1 MRPLSV
7 EHRFDS
13 CISVQAFEA
22 TSGKDESLRFKSA
35 PTPGRGYR
43 FHRVRPRQ
51 NRQPRSS
58 LQGRH
63 VLQQGVCRSACRR
76 ST

>member
-13 CISVQAFEA
+13 CISVQAFKA

-35 PTPGRGYR
+35 LTPGRGYR
-43 FHRVRPRQ
+43 FHRVR
-51 NRQPRSS
+51 
-58 LQGRH
+58 LQ
-63 VLQQGVCRSACRR
+63 
-76 ST
+76 